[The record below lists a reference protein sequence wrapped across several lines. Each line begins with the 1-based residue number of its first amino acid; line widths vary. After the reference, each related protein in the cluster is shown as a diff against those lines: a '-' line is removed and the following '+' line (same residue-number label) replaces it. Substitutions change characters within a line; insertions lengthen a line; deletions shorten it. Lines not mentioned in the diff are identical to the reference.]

1 MGFPIKFN
9 WVLQFNPTG
18 KLENQCTYAFHKIG
32 NRVFP
37 INTAIDLIDSDRTA
51 LAKIKIIS
59 FVNSNNATSGEFEVI
74 KIYSG
79 QEKSVLSNYWL
90 ENE

>member
-1 MGFPIKFN
+1 M
-9 WVLQFNPTG
+9 
-18 KLENQCTYAFHKIG
+18 
-32 NRVFP
+32 FP